1 MPGSSGRPISIGRA
15 ERCPWRRF
23 RRGDFGGAALSLIC
37 GGEWGSGSVAD
48 PWSVA
53 LPFLQVFKTGGGA
66 APAARGGG
74 EARAAGT
81 GEAASPPLRPRF
93 CTFIKAWECRA
104 GAPQRGGLPGIKW
117 RVSTTGAEGAPDEL
131 RPRFCTFIKAWG
143 CRAGA
148 PQRGGLPAGS
158 ARPERRARPRIL
170 RRNGRMQ
177 DMAGGLVQSAKNVN
191 KR

>member
-15 ERCPWRRF
+15 ERCPWRRL

-48 PWSVA
+48 PWSGA

-66 APAARGGG
+66 APAAAGGG

-81 GEAASPPLRPRF
+81 GEAANGVPARSLDLVGRGGRTAAGRAARRASTTQAEGAPDELRPRF

-104 GAPQRGGLPGIKW
+104 GAPQRGGLPA
-117 RVSTTGAEGAPDEL
+117 RVSTTGAE
-131 RPRFCTFIKAWG
+131 
-143 CRAGA
+143 
-148 PQRGGLPAGS
+148 
-158 ARPERRARPRIL
+158 ARPRIL
-170 RRNGRMQ
+170 RGNGRVQ

>member
-15 ERCPWRRF
+15 ERCPWRRL

-48 PWSVA
+48 PWSGA

-66 APAARGGG
+66 APAAAGGG

-81 GEAASPPLRPRF
+81 GEAAN
-93 CTFIKAWECRA
+93 
-104 GAPQRGGLPGIKW
+104 GAPARSLALVGRGGRTAAGRAAR
-117 RVSTTGAEGAPDEL
+117 RVSTTQAEGAPDEL

-148 PQRGGLPAGS
+148 PQRGGLPARVSTTG
-158 ARPERRARPRIL
+158 AEGAPAHFAGKRADAGH
-170 RRNGRMQ
+170 GR
-177 DMAGGLVQSAKNVN
+177 GTGTVCK
-191 KR
+191 KCE

>member
-15 ERCPWRRF
+15 ERCLWRRLC
-23 RRGDFGGAALSLIC
+23 RGDFGGAALSLIC

-48 PWSVA
+48 SWSGA
-53 LPFLQVFKTGGGA
+53 LPFLQGFKTGRGA
-66 APAARGGG
+66 APAAAGVG

-81 GEAASPPLRPRF
+81 GEAAKPLLRPRF

-148 PQRGGLPAGS
+148 PQRGGLPA
-158 ARPERRARPRIL
+158 RASTTGAEGAPAHFAEKRADAGH
-170 RRNGRMQ
+170 GRG
-177 DMAGGLVQSAKNVN
+177 AGTVCK
-191 KR
+191 KCE